1 LKKTIRPM
9 TEQTLPQPKS
19 PRRFGGILLLVIMPL
34 AVLYKIEIAAYFY
47 LRTTCQEPRKR
58 LWRNFD
64 IPIPVARVYGIDV
77 SHYSCPIQW
86 NVVKASNTNGI
97 RIHFAY
103 MRATRG
109 TRLVDYLFQENW
121 QNAKA
126 AGMPRGAYHFFH
138 FNENAEDQADFF
150 LRAVKMEK
158 GDLPPVLD
166 IEHDKINNDRKM
178 DKEQILQ
185 GIANWL
191 SKVEDATGVTPV
203 IYTNLDYYKNYIA
216 GRFRRYPVWIARYNE
231 QTPPRLSDG
240 RQWWFW
246 QFSEKAR
253 IDGICEKV
261 DMNVFSGDLN
271 ALSLI
276 RKK

>member
-1 LKKTIRPM
+1 MTI
-9 TEQTLPQPKS
+9 QTLPQPKS
-19 PRRFGGILLLVIMPL
+19 PRRVAGILLLVIMPI
-34 AVLYKIEIAAYFY
+34 VILYQNEIATYFY
-47 LRTTCQEPRKR
+47 LKTTCHEPRKR
-58 LWRNFD
+58 SWADFGIS
-64 IPIPVARVYGIDV
+64 IPPARVYGIDV

-86 NVVKASNTNGI
+86 NVVKKSNTNGI
-97 RIHFAY
+97 RISFAY

-109 TRLVDYLFQENW
+109 MQVLDYLFQENW
-121 QNAKA
+121 ENAKA
-126 AGMPRGAYHFFH
+126 AGMPRGAYHFFRFH
-138 FNENAEDQADFF
+138 ENAEEQADFF
-150 LRAVKMEK
+150 LRVVHLEK

-191 SKVEDATGVTPV
+191 AKVEDATGITPV

-216 GRFRRYPVWIARYNE
+216 GRFKRYPVWIARYND

-271 ALSLI
+271 YLNLI

>member
-1 LKKTIRPM
+1 M

-19 PRRFGGILLLVIMPL
+19 PRRFGGILLLVLLPIV
-34 AVLYKIEIAAYFY
+34 VLYQNEIAAYFY
-47 LRTTCQEPRKR
+47 LKTTCHEPRKR
-58 LWRNFD
+58 LWRDFD
-64 IPIPVARVYGIDV
+64 IPIPAGRLYGIDV

-86 NVVKASNTNGI
+86 NVVKASNINGI
-97 RIHFAY
+97 RISFAY

-109 TRLVDYLFQENW
+109 NQIVDYLFQENW
-121 QNAKA
+121 QNAKI
-126 AGMPRGAYHFFH
+126 AGMPRGAYHFFRFH
-138 FNENAEDQADFF
+138 ENAEDQANFF
-150 LRAVKMEK
+150 LRTVKMEK

-178 DKEQILQ
+178 DKEKILQ
-185 GIANWL
+185 GIDNWL
-191 SKVEDATGVTPV
+191 SKVEEETGITPV

-216 GRFRRYPVWIARYNE
+216 GRFKRYPVWIARYNDP
-231 QTPPRLSDG
+231 TPPRLSDG

-253 IDGICEKV
+253 INGICEKV
-261 DMNVFSGDLN
+261 DMNIFSGDWN
-271 ALSLI
+271 ALNLI